1 MCVRVDVYVFS
12 VYKYSGGNRILNTHT
27 HEYITH
33 YCRPDKFC
41 MCFFRCLIQLIGLGF
56 VRKNSFVSCFPPRC
70 HRRRH
75 RCRYRVISPNSCM
88 HVCVCA
94 SPSLSRHVYVSARI
108 DGGVRGRTQMTKTTA
123 SEPHFPF
130 YFPLRTRKHIDL
142 FISFRRF
149 SIWEFE
155 SPLCA

>member
-1 MCVRVDVYVFS
+1 MYVFS
-12 VYKYSGGNRILNTHT
+12 VYKYSEETAYWTRT

-56 VRKNSFVSCFPPRC
+56 VHKTPSFRVFLLVAAAAVAVIAWFPQTA
-70 HRRRH
+70 
-75 RCRYRVISPNSCM
+75 VCM
-88 HVCVCA
+88 CVCVCA
-94 SPSLSRHVYVSARI
+94 SPSLCCRVYVSALLMGEWEGELKWRKQPQRLNR
-108 DGGVRGRTQMTKTTA
+108 V
-123 SEPHFPF
+123 FPF
-130 YFPLRTRKHIDL
+130 ISRYRTRKHIDL

-155 SPLCA
+155 SPLCVRVK